1 MTLSMKTA
9 TENTARLDDDDDDSQ
24 DYDDVGTATT

>member
-1 MTLSMKTA
+1 MKTA